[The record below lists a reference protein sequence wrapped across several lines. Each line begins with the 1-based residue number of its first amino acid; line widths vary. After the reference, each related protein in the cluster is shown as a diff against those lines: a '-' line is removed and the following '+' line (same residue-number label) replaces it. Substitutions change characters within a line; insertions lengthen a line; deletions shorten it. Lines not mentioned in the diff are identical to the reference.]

1 MTTTH
6 TRLLLVTEQTEH
18 DVPARDLAFALALRD
33 KLPLDVVL
41 PMVSNAEFEQVAP
54 ALAARAEALAAHRR
68 NLLLADARAAGVS
81 VQVTSP
87 SGPELHELVVD
98 AAGALA
104 NDLIVI
110 RRRGQRGLLA
120 RLLVG
125 EMVSRVVAHAPC
137 SVLIAP
143 PGARPWSKAVLV
155 GIDPRCKDTSL
166 LTHAVAL
173 ARERDLTLR
182 ILCVAPDE
190 SSCLPAEATLS
201 AATATASQM
210 GVRVD
215 AELRFGRPY
224 QQLLA
229 ATQDCGADLLLIG
242 RHGDDNILQAWVGGT
257 AQKVIG
263 LSDCPVLIHVPK
275 HPST

>member
-1 MTTTH
+1 MTPTH
-6 TRLLLVTEQTEH
+6 SRLLLVTEQTEH

-33 KLPLDVVL
+33 NLPLGVVQ

-54 ALAARAEALAAHRR
+54 ALAARAEALGAHRR

-98 AAGALA
+98 AAGALDS
-104 NDLIVI
+104 DLIVI

-155 GIDPRCKDTSL
+155 GIDPRCKDASL
-166 LTHAVAL
+166 LVHAASL
-173 ARERDLTLR
+173 ARERDLNLR

-190 SSCLPAEATLS
+190 SSCLPAETALS
-201 AATATASQM
+201 AAASTARQL
-210 GVRVD
+210 GLRVD

-229 ATQDCGADLLLIG
+229 ATHDCGADLMLIG

-263 LSDCPVLIHVPK
+263 LSDCPVLIHVPM
-275 HPST
+275 HPTT